1 MELAL
6 ITMEKIIEMFLI
18 MIIGAAAFKTG
29 IIDAPANK
37 RLSGLLLK
45 VISPAMLFMAY
56 QIDFEPER
64 LRGLG
69 ITLGLSALSFVW
81 TILLVNML
89 IRPGKSRNVEI
100 ERMASIYSNCGF
112 IGIPLI
118 NGIMGREGV
127 FYLTAYITAF
137 NIAVWSHG
145 LALMCGTSSLKTTLK
160 NFIQPATIA
169 IGLGVLCFLLQ
180 IRLPSVAANPL
191 NMVGDMNT
199 PVAMLVAGCN
209 LAESNLPEAVKRS
222 RSYWI
227 SFIKLLLIPFVSIL
241 LLKLIPAEQIYTMT
255 VLIAIACP
263 TGAMGTMFAL
273 QYNKDS
279 NYASELFTISTVL
292 SLVTIPFV
300 ILLAGLIL

>member
-6 ITMEKIIEMFLI
+6 ITMEKIIEMFII
-18 MIIGAAAFKTG
+18 MMIGVAAFRFG
-29 IIDAPANK
+29 IMDGTSNK

-45 VISPAMLFMAY
+45 VISPVMLFMAY
-56 QIDFEPER
+56 QIDFQPER

-69 ITLGLSALSFVW
+69 ITLILSALSFVW
-81 TILLVNML
+81 TILIVNLL
-89 IRPGKSRNVEI
+89 IRPGKSPNAEI

-118 NGIMGREGV
+118 NGILGKEGV
-127 FYLTAYITAF
+127 FYLTAYITMF
-137 NIAVWSHG
+137 NISIWSHG
-145 LALMCGTSSLKTTLK
+145 LILMCGSASLKTTLK

-169 IGLGVLCFLLQ
+169 IFLGIICFLLR
-180 IRLPSVAANPL
+180 IRIPSVAANPL

-199 PVAMLVAGCN
+199 PVAMIVAGCN
-209 LAESNLPEAVKRS
+209 LAESNLLEAMKRP
-222 RSYWI
+222 RTYWM
-227 SFIKLLLIPFVSIL
+227 SFIKLILVPVFSIL
-241 LLKLIPAEQIYTMT
+241 FLKIISAEQIYTMT

-292 SLVTIPFV
+292 SLVTIPLM
-300 ILLAGLIL
+300 ILIAGWII